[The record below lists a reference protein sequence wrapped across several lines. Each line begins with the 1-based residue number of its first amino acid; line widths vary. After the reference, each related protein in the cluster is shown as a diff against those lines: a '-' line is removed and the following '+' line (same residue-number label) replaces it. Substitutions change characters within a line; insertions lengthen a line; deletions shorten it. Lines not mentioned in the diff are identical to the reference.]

1 MKFLAKKEEQN
12 AVNKDKKEKP
22 IPPLS
27 RLEAVIMGVLWNKG
41 DSTAKEVREV
51 LLETKPLAHTTVLTI
66 LSRLKEKGYIK
77 EVPSLGRSLTFR
89 PIVPREKIARTTVAE
104 LIARFFGGSPEELV
118 AHLIEEKHLSQD
130 DLDEIRR
137 KLKASR

>member
-1 MKFLAKKEEQN
+1 LKEEEN

-27 RLEAVIMGVLWNKG
+27 RLEAVIMGVLWESG
-41 DSTAKEVREV
+41 DSTAKEVRQI
-51 LLETKPLAHTTVLTI
+51 LLDVKPLAHTTVLTI

-89 PIVPREKIARTTVAE
+89 PIVPREKIARSSVAE
-104 LIARFFGGSPEELV
+104 VIARFFGGSPERLV
-118 AHLIEEKHLSQD
+118 AHLVEEKHIKQE
-130 DLDEIRR
+130 DLDDIKR
-137 KLKASR
+137 KLKR